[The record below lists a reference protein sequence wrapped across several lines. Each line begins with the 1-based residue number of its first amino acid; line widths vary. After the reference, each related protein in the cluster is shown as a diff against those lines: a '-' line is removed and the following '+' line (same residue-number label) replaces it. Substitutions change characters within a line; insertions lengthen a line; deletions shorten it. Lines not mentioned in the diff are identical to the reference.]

1 MTVALTN
8 WEPYILPEIPAVPD
22 PALQRAVR
30 DAAIDFCQDTLVWK
44 EWLDRISILANDD
57 EYLLSAPAA
66 MVAYADI
73 EGVYQVYFKE
83 NGAADDQF
91 GPLDPTTEDDME
103 TELGSAWMFVTA
115 EQPSKYYIPPS
126 EPTML
131 YLHPIPTVASVSGL
145 LVRAYAKPLQTAV
158 LLPDFLYNRHLN
170 PIKHGALA
178 KLFGAKGMPWY
189 DPKEEA
195 KWDGLYRLDVD
206 NAIVPA
212 TKGPIRKEQRVR
224 FRNWI

>member
-30 DAAIDFCQDTLVWK
+30 DAAIDFCHDTLIWK
-44 EWLDRISILANDD
+44 EWLDRISIAANDKD
-57 EYLLSAPAA
+57 YTLSVPAA
-66 MVAYADI
+66 LTAYAAI
-73 EGVYQVYFKE
+73 EGVYQVFFKE
-83 NGAADDQF
+83 TGADDDQF
-91 GPLDPTTEDDME
+91 APLDPTSEDDME
-103 TELGSAWMFVTA
+103 ADLGSAWMFAEA
-115 EQPSKYYIPPS
+115 EQPSKFYMS
-126 EPTML
+126 ASDPTILNL
-131 YLHPIPTVASVSGL
+131 YPIPTAVSTSGL
-145 LVRAYAKPLQTAV
+145 LVRVYAKPLQTAV

-178 KLFGAKGMPWY
+178 KLFGTKGMPWY

-195 KWDGLYRLDVD
+195 KWDGLYRNDVD
-206 NAIVPA
+206 NAIVAA
-212 TKGPIRKEQRVR
+212 TKGPIRKEQTVR

>member
-22 PALQRAVR
+22 AALQRAVR
-30 DAAIDFCQDTLVWK
+30 DAAIDFCKDTLVWK
-44 EWLDRISILANDD
+44 EWLDRISIVANDD
-57 EYLLSAPAA
+57 DYSLSVPVA
-66 MVAYADI
+66 MAAYADI
-73 EGVYQVYFKE
+73 EGVYQAYFKE
-83 NGAADDQF
+83 TGADDDQF
-91 GPLDPTTEDDME
+91 ALLTPTTEDEME
-103 TELGSAWMFVTA
+103 VDFGNGWMYAEA

-126 EPTML
+126 EPTTL

-178 KLFGAKGMPWY
+178 KLFGTKGMPWY
-189 DPKEEA
+189 DPKEEM
-195 KWDGLYRLDVD
+195 KWDGLYRNDVD

-212 TKGPIRKEQRVR
+212 TKGPIRKEQGVR